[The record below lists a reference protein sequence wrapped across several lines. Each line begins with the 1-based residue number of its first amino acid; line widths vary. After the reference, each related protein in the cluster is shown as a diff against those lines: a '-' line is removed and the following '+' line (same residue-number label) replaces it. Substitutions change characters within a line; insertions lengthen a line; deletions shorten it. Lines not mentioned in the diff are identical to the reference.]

1 MAVNASM
8 KDYMIGFIGVML
20 FFILIMQFAV
30 NIGNEYGLD
39 ANEMGAEYLDYE
51 DINDSLSSIEAQSQ
65 TWRAG
70 FEQEDPAEPD
80 LTSGVNIQYIWG
92 VLKLMFSF
100 MTVPFTLLSSVVVN
114 VTKVPAIVANIGV
127 AVLIIGV
134 LLSIWRALRIGE

>member
-92 VLKLMFSF
+92 TLKLMFDF
-100 MTVPFTLLSSVVVN
+100 LVLPFTLLSTIIVN
-114 VTKVPAIVANIGV
+114 VTKVPEIVANV
-127 AVLIIGV
+127 AIFGLIVGMVLA
-134 LLSIWRALRIGE
+134 IWRALRAGE